1 MGLALGVVLGLVNLV
16 AESVLGGGGT
26 VEEIVRTIV
35 IDKRRGKKEVLPSAD
50 GGVAVLGDVLVGF
63 LGGSRGSLLDLL
75 ADVVGTLLDGIHCD
89 GWLLFESGL

>member
-26 VEEIVRTIV
+26 VELIVRIIV
-35 IDKRRGKKEVLPSAD
+35 IEKRREKEVLPSAD

-75 ADVVGTLLDGIHCD
+75 ADVVGTLLDGIHCN